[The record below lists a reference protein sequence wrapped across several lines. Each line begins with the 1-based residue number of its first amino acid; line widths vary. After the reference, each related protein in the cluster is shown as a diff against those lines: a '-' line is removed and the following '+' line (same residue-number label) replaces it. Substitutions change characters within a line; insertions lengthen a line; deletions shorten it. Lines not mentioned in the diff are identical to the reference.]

1 MAPRLLT
8 LLGMPTARDMD
19 GRALSEILTVP
30 VLSPIDTYETGGP
43 KPPELPIASP
53 IDKKMQ
59 QQLRALGY
67 IQ

>member
-1 MAPRLLT
+1 VAPRLLT

-43 KPPELPIASP
+43 KPPELPIAP
-53 IDKKMQ
+53 IDEKMKQ
-59 QQLRALGY
+59 KLRALGY

>member
-1 MAPRLLT
+1 
-8 LLGMPTARDMD
+8 MD

-43 KPPELPIASP
+43 KPPELPIAP
-53 IDKKMQ
+53 IDEKMKQ
-59 QQLRALGY
+59 KLRALGY